1 MIRSISVLNDVNRL
15 DLNHSSYKEIIVR
28 IELDSAD
35 LETPDKRRALGAQLG
50 REIVIEVNGINQ

>member
-1 MIRSISVLNDVNRL
+1 MIRSISVLKDVNRL